1 MLIGW
6 YDHGSSSL
14 IGEDWMRRCIL
25 WSTSTWS
32 FDCFSTI
39 SHVAI
44 AGGPDGWDERY
55 IWMVRRVFTGGGK
68 PHVCS
73 FRLELSGEF
82 RSENGSHFGF
92 KTHVAMFEL
101 EANMGFPTPGA
112 GFSRW
117 YSSWYH
123 PRGNLLKVTLEI
135 HQVLWI
141 PLKTAKGAVVDF
153 GTMSPWGHRAI
164 SPEKKIRA
172 PEKVSA
178 DARRWVF
185 EMAHFLLV
193 DVATGVEFGCCLSFS
208 RCLLGCWHLVCLMA
222 TV

>member
-44 AGGPDGWDERY
+44 AGMPDGWDERY
-55 IWMVRRVFTGGGK
+55 IWMVRRDFTGGRK
-68 PHVCS
+68 SNVCS
-73 FRLELSGEF
+73 VWLELSGEF
-82 RSENGSHFGF
+82 RSENWSHFGF
-92 KTHVAMFEL
+92 KTHVAMLEL
-101 EANMGFPTPGA
+101 ESNMGFPTPGA

-141 PLKTAKGAVVDF
+141 PVKTAKGAVGWFWDHELMRPPGHF
-153 GTMSPWGHRAI
+153 PGKKENPGTRKSVRRC
-164 SPEKKIRA
+164 ET
-172 PEKVSA
+172 VSFR
-178 DARRWVF
+178 D
-185 EMAHFLLV
+185 AHFLLV
-193 DVATGVEFGCCLSFS
+193 DETPQELNLAAASVVPSAF
-208 RCLLGCWHLVCLMA
+208 
-222 TV
+222 